1 MNTMKSVFSKIAE
14 DKTELAKHEVA
25 LGIADDVKSAYKKAI
40 DARKQSFTEYSKV
53 KSIIS
58 NALKAQQDFK
68 KINEDAIVLFNK
80 YEAAA
85 KELGLPLPADIKS
98 QKENIKDGLKGSFV
112 QYIKALQS
120 AKL

>member
-1 MNTMKSVFSKIAE
+1 MKSVFSKIAE